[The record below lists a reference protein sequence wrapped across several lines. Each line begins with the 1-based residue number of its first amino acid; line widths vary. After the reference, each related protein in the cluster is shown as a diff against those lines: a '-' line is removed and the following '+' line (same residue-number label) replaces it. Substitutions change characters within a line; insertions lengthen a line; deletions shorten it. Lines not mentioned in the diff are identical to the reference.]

1 MHRRRFS
8 WFAAPLFV
16 SLGLSPAIG
25 MGVEAPKPT
34 PVDGKIKW
42 VYDYG
47 EGQRLS
53 KESGKP
59 MFVVFRCE
67 R

>member
-1 MHRRRFS
+1 MNPKHFS
-8 WFAAPLFV
+8 RFAAAFFV
-16 SLGLSPAIG
+16 SASLSPVIG
-25 MGVEAPKPT
+25 LAVEAPKPT

-42 VYDYG
+42 VYDYK

-53 KESGKP
+53 KETGKP

>member
-1 MHRRRFS
+1 MSPKLLCRF
-8 WFAAPLFV
+8 ATVLFV
-16 SLGLSPAIG
+16 FAGLSPATG
-25 MGVEAPKPT
+25 LAVDAPKPT

-42 VYDYG
+42 VYDYK

-53 KESGKP
+53 KETGKP

>member
-1 MHRRRFS
+1 MRCFPIGIVLLLG
-8 WFAAPLFV
+8 FAPL
-16 SLGLSPAIG
+16 LYADI
-25 MGVEAPKPT
+25 EKPT
-34 PVDGKIKW
+34 ASHVQGSIRW

-53 KESGKP
+53 QSSGKP